1 MLKAVIDTNVLVSGT
16 ILSRGNPFEILEAWR
31 RYLFTLITSPEITS
45 EVEAVLR
52 RPMFYKQYGLTESLV
67 SRLITVLNL
76 EALAV
81 NPEPQAYAPG
91 FAAQLLPGVQNIHPR
106 AYARGALWYGVNP
119 KAISPLPG
127 IEPADL
133 KFLACA
139 EAAAADYFVTG
150 DRALLNLRA
159 YKATR
164 IVSPGIFLH
173 ILREPRA
180 AKR

>member
-1 MLKAVIDTNVLVSGT
+1 VLKAVVDTNVLVSGT
-16 ILSRGNPFEILEAWR
+16 ILPWGNPFETLEAWR
-31 RYLFTLITSPEITS
+31 RYEVTLITSPEISS

-52 RPMFYKQYGLTESLV
+52 QPRIYKKYGLTEMLV

-76 EALAV
+76 EALV
-81 NPEPQAYAPG
+81 
-91 FAAQLLPGVQNIHPR
+91 
-106 AYARGALWYGVNP
+106 VNP
-119 KAISPLPG
+119 KVISPLPG

-159 YKATR
+159 YKATG
-164 IVSPGIFLH
+164 IVLPGTFLH
-173 ILREPRA
+173 ILREPL
-180 AKR
+180 

>member
-1 MLKAVIDTNVLVSGT
+1 MLKAVVDTNVLVSGT

-31 RYLFTLITSPEITS
+31 RNEFILLTSPEINS

-52 RPMFYKQYGLTESLV
+52 RPMFHKKYGLTESLV

-76 EALAV
+76 EALVA
-81 NPEPQAYAPG
+81 
-91 FAAQLLPGVQNIHPR
+91 
-106 AYARGALWYGVNP
+106 NP
-119 KAISPLPG
+119 KAISFLAS
-127 IEPADL
+127 IESADL

-139 EAAAADYFVTG
+139 EDAGADYFVTG
-150 DRALLNLRA
+150 DQALLNLRA

-164 IVSPGIFLH
+164 IVSPGIVLH

-180 AKR
+180 ANR

>member
-1 MLKAVIDTNVLVSGT
+1 MLKAVVDTNALVSGT

-31 RYLFTLITSPEITS
+31 RYEFTLITSPEINS

-52 RPMFYKQYGLTESLV
+52 RPMFYKKYGLTESLV

-76 EALAV
+76 EALVAK
-81 NPEPQAYAPG
+81 
-91 FAAQLLPGVQNIHPR
+91 
-106 AYARGALWYGVNP
+106 P

-133 KFLACA
+133 KFLACT
-139 EAAAADYFVTG
+139 EDAAADYFVTG

-164 IVSPGIFLH
+164 IISPGTFLH
-173 ILREPRA
+173 ILREPL
-180 AKR
+180 

>member
-1 MLKAVIDTNVLVSGT
+1 MLKAVVDTNVLVSGT

-31 RYLFTLITSPEITS
+31 RYEFTLITSPEITT

-52 RPMFYKQYGLTESLV
+52 RPMFYKEYGLTESLV

-81 NPEPQAYAPG
+81 NP
-91 FAAQLLPGVQNIHPR
+91 
-106 AYARGALWYGVNP
+106 
-119 KAISPLPG
+119 KAISSLPG

-159 YKATR
+159 YNATL

-173 ILREPRA
+173 ILREPV
-180 AKR
+180 

>member
-81 NPEPQAYAPG
+81 NP
-91 FAAQLLPGVQNIHPR
+91 
-106 AYARGALWYGVNP
+106 

-139 EAAAADYFVTG
+139 EAAAADNFVTG

>member
-1 MLKAVIDTNVLVSGT
+1 VLKAVIDTNVLVSGT

-52 RPMFYKQYGLTESLV
+52 RPMFYKKYGLTESLV

-81 NPEPQAYAPG
+81 NP
-91 FAAQLLPGVQNIHPR
+91 
-106 AYARGALWYGVNP
+106 
-119 KAISPLPG
+119 KAISSLPG

-159 YKATR
+159 YKATH

-173 ILREPRA
+173 ILREPL
-180 AKR
+180 